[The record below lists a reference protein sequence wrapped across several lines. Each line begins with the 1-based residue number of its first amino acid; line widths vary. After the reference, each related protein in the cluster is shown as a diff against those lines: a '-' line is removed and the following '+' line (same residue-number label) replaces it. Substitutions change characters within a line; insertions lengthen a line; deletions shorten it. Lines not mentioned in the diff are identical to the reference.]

1 MTHSWICTPMRA
13 VAGIGAALLL
23 VLGGCAS
30 TPKTAAQT
38 EPAAVDDAH
47 LTPPAHYYPLEVG
60 NRWSYRIVGSASG
73 LQTVELVGRQ
83 QGAFV
88 DQGGG
93 QLTLDEEGIHD
104 GSRYLI
110 KAPVR
115 TGTRWSNVI
124 SATATEHYRI
134 VSALAPCE
142 VPAGRFDD
150 CAVVEARQRV
160 DDGVTLSN
168 TMTFARGVGLVRV
181 QVAAQTPRGEI
192 PQSELVLEDYD
203 VQVKLGPSGD

>member
-1 MTHSWICTPMRA
+1 MTATWILTPARA
-13 VAGIGAALLL
+13 LAGAGAALLL
-23 VLGGCAS
+23 SMSGCAS
-30 TPKTAAQT
+30 TPKAEPAVETAA
-38 EPAAVDDAH
+38 ADDAH

-60 NRWSYRIVGSASG
+60 NRWSYRIVGSSGG

-83 QGAFV
+83 QDAFV
-88 DQGGG
+88 DQSGG
-93 QLTLDEEGIHD
+93 QLTVDEEGVHD
-104 GSRYLI
+104 GARYLL
-110 KAPVR
+110 KSPVR
-115 TGTRWSNVI
+115 TGTQWRNVI

-142 VPAGRFDD
+142 VPAGRFED

-160 DDGVTLSN
+160 DDGVTLAN

-181 QVAAQTPRGEI
+181 QVTAHTARGEI

-203 VQVKLGPSGD
+203 VQVKLGPAGD

>member
-1 MTHSWICTPMRA
+1 MTDSRLYIPVRA
-13 VAGIGAALLL
+13 LAGAGAALLL
-23 VLGGCAS
+23 SLTGCAS
-30 TPKTAAQT
+30 TPRVD
-38 EPAAVDDAH
+38 PAATVEAADDAH
-47 LTPPAHYYPLEVG
+47 LTPHSHYYPLEVG
-60 NRWSYRIVGSASG
+60 NRWSYRIVGSSGG

-83 QGAFV
+83 QDAFV
-88 DQGGG
+88 DQQGG
-93 QLTLDEEGIHD
+93 QLTVDEEGIHD
-104 GSRYLI
+104 GARYLL

-115 TGTRWSNVI
+115 SGTRWSNVI

-134 VSALAPCE
+134 ISALAPCE

-181 QVAAQTPRGEI
+181 QVTAHTARGEI
-192 PQSELVLEDYD
+192 PQSELQLEDYD

>member
-1 MTHSWICTPMRA
+1 MIDPRIFTSARA
-13 VAGIGAALLL
+13 LVGVGAALLL
-23 VLGGCAS
+23 SMSGCAS
-30 TPKTAAQT
+30 TPKADPAAQ
-38 EPAAVDDAH
+38 EAAADDAH
-47 LTPPAHYYPLEVG
+47 LTPHAHYYPLEVG
-60 NRWSYRIVGSASG
+60 NRWSYRIAGSSGG

-83 QGAFV
+83 QDAFV
-88 DQGGG
+88 DQNGG
-93 QLTLDEEGIHD
+93 QLTIDEEGIHD
-104 GSRYLI
+104 GARYLL

-160 DDGVTLSN
+160 DDAVTLSN

-181 QVAAQTPRGEI
+181 QVAAHTARGEI

-203 VQVKLGPSGD
+203 VQVKLGPTGD